1 LLKVRRRSK
10 RYWRYLG
17 VLALTVAGAMAL
29 LLGAPGSALAT
40 HVGCGDTITQ
50 DTKLDSDVGPCPGD
64 GIVIGADNITLDLG
78 GHVMSGDDSGL
89 DHGVQNF
96 GGFDG
101 VAVKNGEI
109 RDFGVGARFFSSVAS
124 SFTGLTVTS
133 NDGSAIVLELG
144 SPSGSIVNNSITD
157 NNFGVVLNLSSMNEI
172 TGNSFDSNAAS
183 GLLILT
189 DSDQNRVTRNS
200 FFGGNIFGNN
210 EGIHVED
217 NSGSTTADGNVLR
230 GNRASNHSTVGVN
243 IGNGAVGTNLIRNDV
258 TANAFDGIH
267 VASGAINT
275 LLLGNNSS
283 SNFEDGIHVESS
295 ATTLTRNVANF
306 NTSWGI
312 NAVEGVTDGG
322 GNKAKGNGLIDP
334 ADGDQCLNVSC

>member
-10 RYWRYLG
+10 RYWRYLA
-17 VLALTVAGAMAL
+17 VTALTVAGAMAL

-40 HVGCGDTITQ
+40 HVACGDTITQ
-50 DTKLDSDVGPCPGD
+50 DTKLDSDLLGCTGD
-64 GIVIGADNITLDLG
+64 GIVIGADNITLDLN
-78 GHVMSGDDSGL
+78 GHVVGGDDDIS

-101 VAVKNGEI
+101 VVVKNGQI

-124 SFTGLTVTS
+124 RFTGLTVTS
-133 NDGSAIVLELG
+133 NTGSAIVLELG
-144 SPSGSIVNNSITD
+144 SASGSIVNNSITD
-157 NNFGVVLNLSSMNEI
+157 NNFGVVLTFSSMNEI
-172 TGNSFDSNAAS
+172 TGNSFDNNAAS

-200 FFGGNIFGNN
+200 FFGNNVPGNS

-230 GNRASNHSTVGVN
+230 GNSASNHSTVGLN
-243 IGNGAVGTNLIRNDV
+243 IGAGAVGTNVIRNDA
-258 TANAFDGIH
+258 TANTFGGIY

-275 LLLGNNSS
+275 LLLANNSS
-283 SNFEDGIHVESS
+283 RNLEDGIQVDSS
-295 ATTLTRNVANF
+295 ATTLTKNVANF
-306 NTSWGI
+306 NTAFGI
-312 NAVEGVTDGG
+312 LAVAGVTDGG
-322 GNKAKGNGLIDP
+322 GNRAKGNG
-334 ADGDQCLNVSC
+334 AGQCVNVSC